1 MYFPSWGGVLHYRR
15 VVCLNSIYKKR
26 KKRFLK
32 FYSIRKFKANCL
44 LFSNPQ
50 SYHELL
56 LITYVDT
63 SNTFLY
69 IHLFLI
75 NPTLPQNLYTICR
88 QLCSWIGPFVFPDP
102 TWDTN
107 WHSKINE
114 ERRGVPKFH
123 PLIQI
128 VSLFQSISVLHF
140 CM

>member
-1 MYFPSWGGVLHYRR
+1 M
-15 VVCLNSIYKKR
+15 NSIYKKR
-26 KKRFLK
+26 QKKFLK
-32 FYSIRKFKANCL
+32 CYTIRKFKANCL

-75 NPTLPQNLYTICR
+75 NPTLPQSLYTICQ

-102 TWDTN
+102 T
-107 WHSKINE
+107 
-114 ERRGVPKFH
+114 
-123 PLIQI
+123 
-128 VSLFQSISVLHF
+128 
-140 CM
+140 